1 MNGLNETIKTK
12 KMPENGE
19 TEAVINTEGAVNAEA
34 AATNRMLV
42 RECVKERGRFS
53 RVFETKGGEK
63 AAVIYPKA
71 VHFQENGVWK
81 SIDNTLALSKDQLS
95 YENTQGRMKVR
106 IARNPKFAK
115 ALKGIVSVASA
126 HDQAEV
132 SAVSKLNQT
141 VKMPA
146 SSTESAAFTELA
158 SVEKDGFTVSW
169 GLKQQDIMTAM
180 LSEETECLEDL
191 KTSEFQISPIRMQT
205 AEEKLLKLATL
216 SSAGY
221 FKEILPGIDIRY
233 RLESEVMKEE
243 ILLKNKEAATAE
255 FTFVM
260 KHPSLAIKKLEDGSL
275 VLCKEL
281 EEEQTGKAS
290 DEDIVFYLDQPILFD
305 QNGAVLKADYKIAA
319 GNGMSEITIMMD
331 QAWLMDEERAY
342 PITVDPT
349 VRIEK
354 KQTTIDDA
362 FVRSKDPNSSYGY
375 NFSELE
381 VGRNRPYQVCRTFL
395 KFNTLPKLEKG
406 AVITDARLNL
416 YQYQFSA
423 DDGKGFR
430 VSAHEVTGAWDQRT
444 LTWNNQPSFKTEA
457 LDYLT
462 LENTNKMAVPKTF
475 DVTKLIRGW
484 YNNPSSNH
492 GIALK
497 AVNENVYAT
506 ATLVSS
512 DMPVNKYGLTADCY
526 PIGIVYY
533 RSTKGLE
540 DYYSYHEQELGRTGT
555 GYVNRYNGNLVFIH
569 EDEGTS
575 GILMP
580 VSVSH
585 VYNLSDCDTQSRFGK
600 GFRLSLMQEL
610 KELKESGNSDFPYVL
625 TDADGTNHYFYK
637 DTSDSNKLKDEDGL
651 GLVITQTSSSEYD
664 SYRIMKDK
672 DEVQYVFGQDGYLRQ
687 IKDTYGNAMKCQYG
701 PNSEGNYI
709 QYAED
714 PTGARVVFNYNSD
727 LTKLV
732 SITANKRN
740 TSFAYDAAGHLT
752 SITYPD
758 GKTSR
763 FGYDGDKLIWAE
775 GPDKRRIV
783 YGYRTDCGVERIAKI
798 GEGYTDA
805 AGTFH
810 TGTEIEVTYP
820 ELGTTVYTEP
830 GLDGKLSS
838 TADNQVYT
846 WKFNRFGS
854 SSEISD
860 NAGHVST
867 FSHYDDGARRH
878 KLRQSSLTGKL
889 VTNLL
894 KNTGFDAMG
903 EFEDGWGNESGLSD
917 TSQWGVG
924 RVTDK
929 GYFAD
934 TSIVVLKRVPQSY
947 AAVIQ
952 QVWLAAG
959 TYTLSAYTFV
969 KDVAAV
975 SNNAQAGA
983 GLAVRFADKSMAYG
997 LEFLT
1002 GNADT
1007 DIDGGWKRIS
1017 QTFTVSSAQV
1027 VTIYGGIFN
1036 TTGTAWFDCFQLE
1049 TGDRMSDFNMVNNGR
1064 FARNSTNG
1072 VNDWNHVNLVASDT
1086 TVTDSERG
1094 TCLKITGEPDKEKRV
1109 LQGIYAKGGEGDVF
1123 RFGCFAKADAIPGK
1137 TFRIAA
1143 AVIYADG
1150 THKWENVDFD
1160 PYRSGWQYVSGVVST
1175 DDENSVT
1182 NKQYTAVH
1190 LYIMYDNQLN
1200 PGYFTDVQFMKD
1212 DSWSYTYDSKGN
1224 LNTAKKTRENNAFQH
1239 NSKDQISRMAAMD
1252 GTAYDIYYNEKRM
1265 PLYAKSAEGQRSN
1278 FQYNEKGQP
1287 IAVCIEA
1294 DKHSAS
1300 VTAGRVYYIRQ
1311 QRSGKYLDTKDGDV
1325 TGSNIQQYS
1334 FNGSDDQKWRVENAG
1349 EGYIKLISQTGSQ
1362 WRAVDVFN
1370 TLNEDGTNI
1379 QLYPDLG
1386 HEAQKFKLKL
1396 AAGGGYQLLAKCSKD
1411 TRCIMVSAGSA
1422 PNDVFADKANV
1433 ELGSAASDSEPRSI
1447 WYFEPA
1453 DEGNVSEAPQDGM
1466 LCRIRARH
1474 SGQYVQTTGAE
1485 VGSTFK
1491 QAYSSQKQEEEFL
1504 LTKVQT
1510 ENGTDWYYIRSV
1522 GNPENYVDVCSK
1534 GADGYDCPTLQ
1545 AKSGADSQKFCF
1557 KALRTGYVIENKQGD
1572 QLDVKF
1578 GDYADQA
1585 AVIATGT
1592 PSSVAFSDI
1601 QDNKVFVL
1609 EHVYKRIQTGM
1620 SYTKDCR
1627 NVASVTDARK
1637 KTVSYTYDS
1646 ENRLLTKMTDANN
1659 HSTQYHYE
1667 ASTDRLTGVSAT
1679 ASGQT
1684 RDVSYTYDEGDRIK
1698 SIKHGGT
1705 TYAFDYDGFGNQ
1717 TMVKAGDKTLER
1729 YGYAPNNGPLITVA
1743 YGNGDTQEILYDKE
1757 ERIKSR
1763 RWNGES
1769 TDAVRYEYDDY
1780 GTLEKE
1786 TDLVNGR
1793 IDKDQYDMTG
1803 RLVQSTTL
1811 EKNTGASG
1819 EPTVAN
1825 THTVQ
1830 SLEIGYDSYNRVNR
1844 LVHSLEGS
1852 KTKTGLVYGDAS
1864 KAQRPGL
1871 SYGLTVDGVTRQ
1883 TLEYDALSRRT
1894 KEIVT
1899 LSGGSKRE
1907 NRYIFGT
1914 INHLTDTDSL
1924 LESMSNGTDSWNYT
1938 YDNAGNITAITS
1950 GGKRI
1955 SYQYDKL
1962 NQLIRENNGVLNET
1976 ILYTYDAGGNIT
1988 SRKTYDYTEGTLQ
2001 TIKKNET
2008 FSYRSDG
2015 WKDQLL
2021 SWNGYRYTY
2030 DAGGNPTLLR
2040 GVPLTWGEGR
2050 RLKKVSLSWGTV
2062 DFAYDSD
2069 GKRVRKTS
2077 GNTETKYYYNGST
2090 LSGLVRTTT
2099 GSTGTTK
2106 TTVQFVYDAEGK
2118 PFLLRLNG
2126 KTDYFYLYNGLGD
2139 VVGLIDSSNK
2149 VVVRYQ
2155 YNSWGKVTS
2164 SEDTSGVSLA
2174 TLNPFRYRK
2183 YVYDPET
2190 GLYCLGSRY
2199 YDPEVGRFVNADDP
2213 GTIFAKPQEL
2223 YNKNLYA
2230 YCDNNP
2236 VIREDIQGYFPIPCI
2251 VGAVVGAVVSGF
2263 SYVLSS
2269 GGEIDGVEL
2278 AKSCLVG
2285 AVSGALAPLDPLKGK
2300 VQWVVA
2306 GAALINGINT
2316 AINTEGGFLT
2326 RCVCG
2331 GLEAVGTYVAGATA
2345 NSWTSPENVILAT
2358 KAAQIIGNAA
2368 VGYTL
2373 GQTAELAVVGVSA
2386 AITSKPSAA
2395 KAKTTSVT
2403 KPKIKLNSTPYVK
2416 SITSASGRKKVANKV
2431 KKSSPRNAKFRKICM
2446 A

>member
-1 MNGLNETIKTK
+1 MNGVNETNKSNEMITADKI
-12 KMPENGE
+12 
-19 TEAVINTEGAVNAEA
+19 EAVKQEG
-34 AATNRMLV
+34 RSLV
-42 RECVKERGRFS
+42 CECIKERSRFS
-53 RVFETKGGEK
+53 RVFETKNGEK

-71 VHFQENGVWK
+71 VHFKKDDAWEA
-81 SIDNTLALSKDQLS
+81 IDNTLVLSKDQLA
-95 YENTQGRMKVR
+95 YENAQGRMKVR
-106 IARNPKFAK
+106 IARMPKQTDHKKKMMLFNLEEKQNARSAQQDQTEEK
-115 ALKGIVSVASA
+115 SGII
-126 HDQAEV
+126 
-132 SAVSKLNQT
+132 
-141 VKMPA
+141 
-146 SSTESAAFTELA
+146 ELA
-158 SVEKDGFTVSW
+158 SVEKDGFTISW
-169 GLKQQDIMTAM
+169 GLKTQKEKMQEEKPAM
-180 LSEETECLEDL
+180 LSQMNEPEVAVVPVEFKLNSIHPQTE
-191 KTSEFQISPIRMQT
+191 
-205 AEEKLLKLATL
+205 EEKLLKLSKL

-221 FKEILPGIDIRY
+221 FREILPGMDIRY

-243 ILLKNKEAATAE
+243 IILKKKEAATE
-255 FTFVM
+255 TITFVM
-260 KHPSLAIKKLEDGSL
+260 KHPGLSMHVLADGS
-275 VLCKEL
+275 VAMCKTQREC
-281 EEEQTGKAS
+281 A
-290 DEDIVFYLDQPILFD
+290 EDFPENAENLSENAVFFLDAPILFD
-305 QNGAVLKADYKIAA
+305 KNGEILKAAYQIEKGQGI
-319 GNGMSEITIMMD
+319 SEITIKMD
-331 QAWLMDEERAY
+331 ASWLMDEGRAY
-342 PITVDPT
+342 PVTIDPT

-423 DDGKGFR
+423 DNGQGFR
-430 VSAHEVTGAWDQRT
+430 VSAHEVTGSWDQRT
-444 LTWNNQPSFKTEA
+444 LTWNNQPSFKPEA

-462 LENTNKMAVPKTF
+462 LENTNGMAVPKTF

-569 EDEGTS
+569 EDEGTG

-600 GFRLSLMQEL
+600 EFRLSLMQEL
-610 KELKESGNSDFPYVL
+610 KASGNSDYPYVL
-625 TDADGTNHYFYK
+625 TDTDGTNHYFYK

-651 GLVITQTSSSEYD
+651 GLVITQTSSNEYD

-701 PNSEGNYI
+701 PNSAGNYI

-714 PTGARVVFNYNSD
+714 PTGARIVFNYNSD

-732 SITANKRN
+732 SITANKRS

-752 SITYPD
+752 NITYPD

-775 GPDKRRIV
+775 GADKRRIV

-820 ELGTTVYTEP
+820 ELGTTVFTEP

-838 TADNQVYT
+838 TADNHVYT

-854 SSEISD
+854 PAEISD

-903 EFEDGWGNESGLSD
+903 EFEDGWGNASGLTEASA
-917 TSQWGVG
+917 WGVE

-934 TSIVVLKRVPQSY
+934 TSIRVTKTQKNSF

-952 QVWLAAG
+952 EVWLEAG

-983 GLAVRFADKSMAYG
+983 GLAVRFADQSMAYG

-1002 GNADT
+1002 GNTDT
-1007 DIDGGWKRIS
+1007 DIDGGWKRVS

-1094 TCLKITGEPDKEKRV
+1094 SCLRITGEPDKEKRV

-1123 RFGCFAKADAIPGK
+1123 RFGCFAKAEAIPGK

-1175 DDENSVT
+1175 DDEDSVT

-1190 LYIMYDNQLN
+1190 LYIMYDNQMN

-1252 GTAYDIYYNEKRM
+1252 GTAYDIYYNAQRM
-1265 PLYAKSAEGQRSN
+1265 PLYAKSAEGQRSY
-1278 FQYNEKGQP
+1278 FWYNKKGQP
-1287 IAVCIEA
+1287 TTMSIEA
-1294 DKHSAS
+1294 DKNSAA
-1300 VTAGRVYYIRQ
+1300 VTVGRVYYIRQ
-1311 QRSGKYLDTKDGDV
+1311 QRSGKYIDTQQGD
-1325 TGSNIQQYS
+1325 TTYSNIQQYT
-1334 FNGSDDQKWRVENAG
+1334 FNGSDDQKWKVEDAG
-1349 EGYIKLISQTGSQ
+1349 EGYIKLVSQSGTKSKLL
-1362 WRAVDVFN
+1362 DV
-1370 TLNEDGTNI
+1370 LNGWSADGTNI
-1379 QLYPDLG
+1379 QLYPDHG
-1386 HEAQKFKLKL
+1386 HDAQKFKLK
-1396 AAGGGYQLLAKCSKD
+1396 AVEGGGYQLLAKCSNDEK
-1411 TRCIMVSAGSA
+1411 CVMVSAGSA
-1422 PNDVFADKANV
+1422 PNDVFAIRANI
-1433 ELGSAASDSEPRSI
+1433 ELGTAGSDSEPRSI

-1453 DEGNVSEAPQDGM
+1453 DEGDVSAAPQDGM
-1466 LCRIRARH
+1466 LLRIRARH
-1474 SGQYVQTTGAE
+1474 SGQYVRAANGTMRIGDGLQQT
-1485 VGSTFK
+1485 
-1491 QAYSSQKQEEEFL
+1491 YSSFWPAEEFL
-1504 LTKVQT
+1504 LTKAQS
-1510 ENGTDWYYIRSV
+1510 ENGTDWYYIRTVFRPSL
-1522 GNPENYVDVCSK
+1522 YVDVCSK
-1534 GADGYDCPTLQ
+1534 GADGYDRPTLQ
-1545 AKSGADSQKFCF
+1545 EKSDADSQKFCF
-1557 KALRTGYVIENKQGD
+1557 KKLRTGYVIENKLGYQF
-1572 QLDVKF
+1572 DVKL
-1578 GDYADQA
+1578 GDYANLV

-1609 EHVYKRIQTGM
+1609 ENLEKRIHSYM
-1620 SYTKDCR
+1620 SYTSDFR
-1627 NVASVTDARK
+1627 NVASVTDARQK
-1637 KTVSYTYDS
+1637 RVSYAYDS
-1646 ENRLLTKMTDANN
+1646 DNLLLTKMTDSNN

-1705 TYAFDYDGFGNQ
+1705 TYVFDYDGFGNQ

-1729 YGYAPNNGPLITVA
+1729 YGYAPNNGPLTKIS
-1743 YGNGDTQEILYDKE
+1743 YGNGDVQEILYDKE

-1763 RWNGES
+1763 RWNGQS
-1769 TDAVRYEYDDY
+1769 TDTVRYEYDAY
-1780 GTLEKE
+1780 GSLEKE

-1811 EKNTGASG
+1811 EKNTGTSG
-1819 EPTVAN
+1819 EPIVAN

-1844 LVHSLEGS
+1844 LVQSLETA
-1852 KTKTGLVYGDAS
+1852 KTKMGFVYGDAS

-1871 SYGLTVDGVTRQ
+1871 SYGLTVDGTQRQ
-1883 TLEYDALSRRT
+1883 SLAYDAMARCT
-1894 KEIVT
+1894 KETVT
-1899 LSGGSKRE
+1899 LPGGRKRE
-1907 NRYIFGT
+1907 NCFTYGT
-1914 INHLTDTDSL
+1914 LRHLTDTDSL
-1924 LESMSNGTDSWNYT
+1924 LSAMSNGTESWSYE
-1938 YDNAGNITAITS
+1938 YDNVGNITKITS
-1950 GGKRI
+1950 GTKVI
-1955 SYQYDKL
+1955 TYQYDEL
-1962 NQLIRENNGVLNET
+1962 NQLIRENNGVLGIT
-1976 ILYTYDAGGNIT
+1976 VLYAYVAGGNMT
-1988 SRKTYDYTEGTLQ
+1988 SRKTYAYTEGAVSTVQ
-2001 TIKKNET
+2001 TQDLFT
-2008 FSYRSDG
+2008 YRTDG

-2021 SWNGYRYTY
+2021 SWNGKSYAY
-2030 DAGGNPTLLR
+2030 DAGGNPTVLR
-2040 GVPLTWGEGR
+2040 GMALTWGEGR
-2050 RLKKVSLSWGTV
+2050 RLKRIAATAGEVT
-2062 DFAYDSD
+2062 FAYDSD

-2077 GNTETKYYYNGST
+2077 GGNDTTYYYNGNV
-2090 LSGLVRTTT
+2090 LSGLVKKASKDAGTT
-2099 GSTGTTK
+2099 GTG
-2106 TTVQFVYDAEGK
+2106 TTVQFVYDTQGK
-2118 PFLLRLNG
+2118 PFMLRMNG

-2139 VVGLIDSSNK
+2139 ITGLVDSSNQ

-2164 SEDTSGVSLA
+2164 TQDTSGVSLA
-2174 TLNPFRYRK
+2174 TLNPFCYRK

-2199 YDPEVGRFVNADDP
+2199 YDPEVGRFVNADD
-2213 GTIFAKPQEL
+2213 TDVIFAKPQEL
-2223 YNKNLYA
+2223 YHKNLYV

-2236 VIREDIQGYFPIPCI
+2236 VVRRDLQGYFWETIFDIISVGTDVAEIIIAPTDLLAWGSLGLDLVCTI
-2251 VGAVVGAVVSGF
+2251 VPGATGGGKAVKAIAKASEVGKVSDGAKAVYKAADKANDIRKATGSYEIIFESGKNYVGKGGFGRSIASAVGHATKFIDPVVSIEWRRAANTQQAF
-2263 SYVLSS
+2263 
-2269 GGEIDGVEL
+2269 
-2278 AKSCLVG
+2278 
-2285 AVSGALAPLDPLKGK
+2285 LDEYMRMIKR
-2300 VQWVVA
+2300 
-2306 GAALINGINT
+2306 GIVIRNR
-2316 AINTEGGFLT
+2316 NE
-2326 RCVCG
+2326 
-2331 GLEAVGTYVAGATA
+2331 
-2345 NSWTSPENVILAT
+2345 ILAQSIQ
-2358 KAAQIIGNAA
+2358 KA
-2368 VGYTL
+2368 YTYNLIWSPGKTIYGKMFLSEL
-2373 GQTAELAVVGVSA
+2373 GF
-2386 AITSKPSAA
+2386 
-2395 KAKTTSVT
+2395 
-2403 KPKIKLNSTPYVK
+2403 
-2416 SITSASGRKKVANKV
+2416 KK
-2431 KKSSPRNAKFRKICM
+2431 
-2446 A
+2446 

>member
-126 HDQAEV
+126 HDQAKV
-132 SAVSKLNQT
+132 SDVSKLNQT

-260 KHPSLAIKKLEDGSL
+260 KHPSLAIKKLADGSL

-281 EEEQTGKAS
+281 EEDQTGEAS

-395 KFNTLPKLEKG
+395 KFNTLPPLEKG

-423 DDGKGFR
+423 DNGQGFR
-430 VSAHEVTGAWDQRT
+430 VSAHEVTGSWDQRT
-444 LTWNNQPSFKTEA
+444 LTWNNQPSFKPEA

-462 LENTNKMAVPKTF
+462 LENTNGMAVPKTF

-540 DYYSYHEQELGRTGT
+540 DYYSYHEQELGRTGS

-585 VYNLSDCDTQSRFGK
+585 VYNLSDCGTQSRFGK

-610 KELKESGNSDFPYVL
+610 KESGNADFPYVL

-664 SYRIMKDK
+664 SYSIMKDK
-672 DEVQYVFGQDGYLRQ
+672 DEVQYIFGQDGYLRQ

-701 PNSEGNYI
+701 PNSAGNYI

-727 LTKLV
+727 LTKLIG
-732 SITANKRN
+732 ITANKRS
-740 TSFAYDAAGHLT
+740 TSFAYDAAGHLIK
-752 SITYPD
+752 ITYPD
-758 GKTSR
+758 GKSST
-763 FGYDGDKLIWAE
+763 FGYDGDQLIWAQN
-775 GPDKRRIV
+775 PDKKRIT
-783 YGYRTDCGVERIAKI
+783 YGYRTDCGVQRIAKI
-798 GEGYTDA
+798 GEGYTDT

-810 TGTEIEVTYP
+810 KGTEIEVTYP
-820 ELGTTVYTEP
+820 ELGTTVFTEP
-830 GLDGKLSS
+830 GLDGELSS
-838 TADNQVYT
+838 TADNHVYT

-854 SSEISD
+854 PSEISD

-1094 TCLKITGEPDKEKRV
+1094 SCLKITGEPDKEKRV

-1123 RFGCFAKADAIPGK
+1123 RFGCFAKAEAIPGK

-1757 ERIKSR
+1757 ERIRAR

-1811 EKNTGASG
+1811 EKNTGAAG

-2008 FSYRSDG
+2008 FTYRSDG
-2015 WKDQLL
+2015 WKDQIL

-2069 GKRVRKTS
+2069 GKRVKKTS
-2077 GNTETKYYYNGST
+2077 GNTETKYYYNGSI
-2090 LSGLVRTTT
+2090 LSGLVRTTA

-2118 PFLLRLNG
+2118 PFMLRFNG

>member
-1 MNGLNETIKTK
+1 MNGVNETNKTNK
-12 KMPENGE
+12 SNEMITADKI
-19 TEAVINTEGAVNAEA
+19 EAVKQEG
-34 AATNRMLV
+34 RSLV
-42 RECVKERGRFS
+42 RECIKERSRFS
-53 RVFETKGGEK
+53 RVFETKNGEK

-71 VHFQENGVWK
+71 VHFKKDDAWEA
-81 SIDNTLALSKDQLS
+81 IDNTLVLSKDQLA
-95 YENTQGRMKVR
+95 YENAQGRMKVR
-106 IARNPKFAK
+106 IARMPKQTDHKKKMMLFNLEEKQNARSAQQDQTEEK
-115 ALKGIVSVASA
+115 SGII
-126 HDQAEV
+126 
-132 SAVSKLNQT
+132 
-141 VKMPA
+141 
-146 SSTESAAFTELA
+146 ELA
-158 SVEKDGFTVSW
+158 SVEKDGFTISW
-169 GLKQQDIMTAM
+169 GLKTQKEKMQEEKPAM
-180 LSEETECLEDL
+180 LSQMNEPEVAVVPVEFKLNSIHPQTE
-191 KTSEFQISPIRMQT
+191 
-205 AEEKLLKLATL
+205 EEKLLKLSKM

-221 FKEILPGIDIRY
+221 FREILPGIDIRY

-243 ILLKNKEAATAE
+243 IILKKKEAATE
-255 FTFVM
+255 TITFVM
-260 KHPSLAIKKLEDGSL
+260 KHPGLSMHVLADGS
-275 VLCKEL
+275 VAMCKTQREC
-281 EEEQTGKAS
+281 A
-290 DEDIVFYLDQPILFD
+290 EDFPENAENLSENAVFFLDAPILFD
-305 QNGAVLKADYKIAA
+305 KNGEILKAAYQIEKGQGI
-319 GNGMSEITIMMD
+319 SEITIKMD
-331 QAWLMDEERAY
+331 ASWLMDEGRAY
-342 PITVDPT
+342 PVTVDPT

-395 KFNTLPKLEKG
+395 KFNKLPKLEKG

-423 DDGKGFR
+423 DNGQGFR

-540 DYYSYHEQELGRTGT
+540 DYYSYHEQELGRTGS

-569 EDEGTS
+569 EDEGTG

-610 KELKESGNSDFPYVL
+610 KESGNADFPYVL

-672 DEVQYVFGQDGYLRQ
+672 DEVQYIFGQDGYLRQ

-701 PNSEGNYI
+701 PNSAGNYI

-732 SITANKRN
+732 SITANKKN

-752 SITYPD
+752 NIIYPD

-775 GPDKRRIV
+775 GSDKRRIV

-820 ELGTTVYTEP
+820 ELGTTVFTEP

-838 TADNQVYT
+838 TADNHVYT

-854 SSEISD
+854 PAEISD

-903 EFEDGWGNESGLSD
+903 EFEDGWGNASGLTEASA
-917 TSQWGVG
+917 WGVE

-934 TSIVVLKRVPQSY
+934 TSIRVTKTQKNSF

-952 QVWLAAG
+952 EVWLEAG

-983 GLAVRFADKSMAYG
+983 GLAVRFADQSMAYG

-1002 GNADT
+1002 GNTDT
-1007 DIDGGWKRIS
+1007 DIDGGWKRVS

-1094 TCLKITGEPDKEKRV
+1094 SCLRITGEPDKEKRV

-1123 RFGCFAKADAIPGK
+1123 RFGCFAKAEAIPGK

-1175 DDENSVT
+1175 DDEDSVT

-1190 LYIMYDNQLN
+1190 LYIMYDNQMN

-1224 LNTAKKTRENNAFQH
+1224 LNTAKKARENNAFQH

-1252 GTAYDIYYNEKRM
+1252 GTAYDIYYNAQRM
-1265 PLYAKSAEGQRSN
+1265 PLYAKSAEGQRSY
-1278 FQYNEKGQP
+1278 FWYNKKGQP
-1287 IAVCIEA
+1287 TTMSIEA
-1294 DKHSAS
+1294 DKNSAA
-1300 VTAGRVYYIRQ
+1300 VTVGRVYYIRQ
-1311 QRSGKYLDTKDGDV
+1311 QRSGKYIDTQQGD
-1325 TGSNIQQYS
+1325 TTYSNIQQYT
-1334 FNGSDDQKWRVENAG
+1334 FNGSDDQKWKVEDAG
-1349 EGYIKLISQTGSQ
+1349 EGYIKLVSQSGTKSKLL
-1362 WRAVDVFN
+1362 DV
-1370 TLNEDGTNI
+1370 LNGWSADGTNI
-1379 QLYPDLG
+1379 QLYPDHG
-1386 HEAQKFKLKL
+1386 HDAQKFKLK
-1396 AAGGGYQLLAKCSKD
+1396 AVEGGGYQLLAKCSNDEK
-1411 TRCIMVSAGSA
+1411 CVMVSAGSA
-1422 PNDVFADKANV
+1422 PNDVFAIRANI
-1433 ELGSAASDSEPRSI
+1433 ELGTAGSDSEPRSI

-1453 DEGNVSEAPQDGM
+1453 DEGDVSAAPQDGM
-1466 LCRIRARH
+1466 LLRIRARH
-1474 SGQYVQTTGAE
+1474 SGQYVRAANGTMRIGDGLQQT
-1485 VGSTFK
+1485 
-1491 QAYSSQKQEEEFL
+1491 YSSFWPAEEFL
-1504 LTKVQT
+1504 LTKAQS
-1510 ENGTDWYYIRSV
+1510 ENGTDWYYIRTVFRPSL
-1522 GNPENYVDVCSK
+1522 YVDVCSK
-1534 GADGYDCPTLQ
+1534 GADGYDRPTLQ
-1545 AKSGADSQKFCF
+1545 EKSDADSQKFCF
-1557 KALRTGYVIENKQGD
+1557 KKLRTGYVIENKLGYQF
-1572 QLDVKF
+1572 DVKL
-1578 GDYADQA
+1578 GDYANLV

-1609 EHVYKRIQTGM
+1609 ENLEKRIHSYM
-1620 SYTKDCR
+1620 SYTSDFR
-1627 NVASVTDARK
+1627 NVASVTDARQK
-1637 KTVSYTYDS
+1637 RVSYAYDS
-1646 ENRLLTKMTDANN
+1646 DNLLLTKMTDSNN

-1705 TYAFDYDGFGNQ
+1705 TYVFDYDGFGNQ

-1729 YGYAPNNGPLITVA
+1729 YGYAPNNGPLTKIS
-1743 YGNGDTQEILYDKE
+1743 YGNGDVQEILYDKE

-1763 RWNGES
+1763 RWNGQS
-1769 TDAVRYEYDDY
+1769 TDTVRYEYDAY
-1780 GTLEKE
+1780 GSLEKE

-1811 EKNTGASG
+1811 EKNTGTSG

-1844 LVHSLEGS
+1844 LVQSLETA
-1852 KTKTGLVYGDAS
+1852 KTKMGFVYGDAS

-1871 SYGLTVDGVTRQ
+1871 SYGLTVDGTQRQ
-1883 TLEYDALSRRT
+1883 SLAYDAMARCT
-1894 KEIVT
+1894 KETVT
-1899 LSGGSKRE
+1899 LPGGRKRE
-1907 NRYIFGT
+1907 NCFTYGT
-1914 INHLTDTDSL
+1914 LRHLTDTDSL
-1924 LESMSNGTDSWNYT
+1924 LSAMSNGTESWSYE
-1938 YDNAGNITAITS
+1938 YDNVGNITKITS
-1950 GGKRI
+1950 GTKVI
-1955 SYQYDKL
+1955 TYQYDEL
-1962 NQLIRENNGVLNET
+1962 NQLIRENNGVLGIT
-1976 ILYTYDAGGNIT
+1976 VLYAYDAGGNMT
-1988 SRKTYDYTEGTLQ
+1988 SRKTYAYTEGAVSTVQ
-2001 TIKKNET
+2001 TQDLFT
-2008 FSYRSDG
+2008 YRTDG

-2021 SWNGYRYTY
+2021 SWNGKSYAY
-2030 DAGGNPTLLR
+2030 DAGGNPTVLR
-2040 GVPLTWGEGR
+2040 GMALTWGEGR
-2050 RLKKVSLSWGTV
+2050 RLKRIAATAGEVT
-2062 DFAYDSD
+2062 FAYDSD

-2077 GNTETKYYYNGST
+2077 GGNDTTYYYNGNV
-2090 LSGLVRTTT
+2090 LSGLVKKASKDAGTT
-2099 GSTGTTK
+2099 GTG
-2106 TTVQFVYDAEGK
+2106 TTVQFVYDTQGK
-2118 PFLLRLNG
+2118 PFMLRMNG

-2139 VVGLIDSSNK
+2139 ITGLVDSSNQ

-2164 SEDTSGVSLA
+2164 TQDTSGVSLA
-2174 TLNPFRYRK
+2174 TLNPFCYRK

-2199 YDPEVGRFVNADDP
+2199 YDPEVGRFVNADD
-2213 GTIFAKPQEL
+2213 TDVIFAKPQEL
-2223 YNKNLYA
+2223 YHKNLYV

-2236 VIREDIQGYFPIPCI
+2236 VVRRDLQGYFWETIFDIISVGTDVAEIIIAPTDLLAWGSLGLDLVCTI
-2251 VGAVVGAVVSGF
+2251 VPGATGGGKAVKA
-2263 SYVLSS
+2263 
-2269 GGEIDGVEL
+2269 I
-2278 AKSCLVG
+2278 AKASEV
-2285 AVSGALAPLDPLKGK
+2285 GK
-2300 VQWVVA
+2300 VSD
-2306 GAALINGINT
+2306 GAK
-2316 AINTEGGFLT
+2316 
-2326 RCVCG
+2326 
-2331 GLEAVGTYVAGATA
+2331 AVY
-2345 NSWTSPENVILAT
+2345 
-2358 KAAQIIGNAA
+2358 KAADKANDIRKATGLMKLYLKVERIM
-2368 VGYTL
+2368 L
-2373 GQTAELAVVGVSA
+2373 EKEDLADQ
-2386 AITSKPSAA
+2386 
-2395 KAKTTSVT
+2395 
-2403 KPKIKLNSTPYVK
+2403 LLQQ
-2416 SITSASGRKKVANKV
+2416 
-2431 KKSSPRNAKFRKICM
+2431 
-2446 A
+2446 

>member
-1 MNGLNETIKTK
+1 MNGVNETNKSNEMITADRI
-12 KMPENGE
+12 
-19 TEAVINTEGAVNAEA
+19 EAVKQEG
-34 AATNRMLV
+34 RSLV
-42 RECVKERGRFS
+42 RECIKERSRFS
-53 RVFETKGGEK
+53 RVFETKNGEK

-71 VHFQENGVWK
+71 VHFKKDDAWEA
-81 SIDNTLALSKDQLS
+81 IDNTLVLSKDQLA
-95 YENTQGRMKVR
+95 YENAQGRMKVR
-106 IARNPKFAK
+106 IARMPKQTYHKKKMMLFNLEEKQNARSAQQDQTEEK
-115 ALKGIVSVASA
+115 SGII
-126 HDQAEV
+126 
-132 SAVSKLNQT
+132 
-141 VKMPA
+141 
-146 SSTESAAFTELA
+146 ELA
-158 SVEKDGFTVSW
+158 SVEKDGFTISW
-169 GLKQQDIMTAM
+169 GLKTQKEKMQEEKPAM
-180 LSEETECLEDL
+180 LSQMNEPEVAVVPVEFKLNSIHPQTE
-191 KTSEFQISPIRMQT
+191 
-205 AEEKLLKLATL
+205 EEKLLKLSKL

-221 FKEILPGIDIRY
+221 FREILPGMDIRY

-243 ILLKNKEAATAE
+243 IILKKKEAATE
-255 FTFVM
+255 TITFVM
-260 KHPSLAIKKLEDGSL
+260 KHPGLSMHVLADGS
-275 VLCKEL
+275 VALCKMFAQEAKDTA
-281 EEEQTGKAS
+281 EIS
-290 DEDIVFYLDQPILFD
+290 DENAVFFLDAPILFD
-305 QNGAVLKADYKIAA
+305 KNGEILKAAYQIEKGQGI
-319 GNGMSEITIMMD
+319 SEITIKMD
-331 QAWLMDEERAY
+331 ASWLMDEGRAY
-342 PITVDPT
+342 PVTIDPT

-423 DDGKGFR
+423 DNGQGFR

-444 LTWNNQPSFKTEA
+444 LTWNNQPSFKPEA

-462 LENTNKMAVPKTF
+462 LENTNGMAVPKTF

-540 DYYSYHEQELGRTGT
+540 DYYSYHEQELGRTGS

-585 VYNLSDCDTQSRFGK
+585 VYNLSDCDTKSRFGK

-610 KELKESGNSDFPYVL
+610 KASGNSDYPYVL
-625 TDADGTNHYFYK
+625 TDTDGTNHYFYK

-651 GLVITQTSSSEYD
+651 GLVITQTSSNEYD

-701 PNSEGNYI
+701 PNSAGNYI

-714 PTGARVVFNYNSD
+714 PTGARIVFNYNSD

-732 SITANKRN
+732 SITANKRS

-752 SITYPD
+752 NITYPD

-775 GPDKRRIV
+775 GADKRRIV

-805 AGTFH
+805 AGSFH

-838 TADNQVYT
+838 TADNHVYT

-854 SSEISD
+854 PAEISD

-903 EFEDGWGNESGLSD
+903 EFEDGWGNASGLTEASA
-917 TSQWGVG
+917 WGVE

-934 TSIVVLKRVPQSY
+934 TSIRVTKTQKNSF

-952 QVWLAAG
+952 EVWLEAG

-1094 TCLKITGEPDKEKRV
+1094 SCLKITGEPDKEKRV

-1123 RFGCFAKADAIPGK
+1123 RFGCFAKAEAIPGK

-1175 DDENSVT
+1175 DDEDSVT

-1190 LYIMYDNQLN
+1190 LYIMYDNQMN

-1252 GTAYDIYYNEKRM
+1252 GTAYDIYYNAQRM
-1265 PLYAKSAEGQRSN
+1265 PLYAKSAEGQRSY
-1278 FQYNEKGQP
+1278 FWYNKKGQP
-1287 IAVCIEA
+1287 TTMSIEA
-1294 DKHSAS
+1294 DKNSAA
-1300 VTAGRVYYIRQ
+1300 VTVGRVYYIRQ
-1311 QRSGKYLDTKDGDV
+1311 QRSGKYIDTQQGD
-1325 TGSNIQQYS
+1325 TTYSNIQQYT
-1334 FNGSDDQKWRVENAG
+1334 FNGSDDQKWKVEDAG
-1349 EGYIKLISQTGSQ
+1349 EGYIKLVSQSGTKSKLL
-1362 WRAVDVFN
+1362 DV
-1370 TLNEDGTNI
+1370 LNGWSADGTNI
-1379 QLYPDLG
+1379 QLYPDHG
-1386 HEAQKFKLKL
+1386 HDAQKFKLK
-1396 AAGGGYQLLAKCSKD
+1396 AVEGGGYQLLAKCSNDEK
-1411 TRCIMVSAGSA
+1411 CVMVSAGSA
-1422 PNDVFADKANV
+1422 PNDVFAIRANI
-1433 ELGSAASDSEPRSI
+1433 ELGTAGSDSEPRSI

-1453 DEGNVSEAPQDGM
+1453 DEGDVSAAPQDGM
-1466 LCRIRARH
+1466 LLRIRARH
-1474 SGQYVQTTGAE
+1474 SGQYVRAANGTMRIGDGLQQT
-1485 VGSTFK
+1485 
-1491 QAYSSQKQEEEFL
+1491 YSSFWPAEEFL
-1504 LTKVQT
+1504 LTKAQS
-1510 ENGTDWYYIRSV
+1510 ENGTDWYYIRTVFRPSL
-1522 GNPENYVDVCSK
+1522 YVDVCSK
-1534 GADGYDCPTLQ
+1534 GADGYDRPTLQ
-1545 AKSGADSQKFCF
+1545 EKSDADSQKFCF
-1557 KALRTGYVIENKQGD
+1557 KKLRTGYVIENKLGYQF
-1572 QLDVKF
+1572 DVKL
-1578 GDYADQA
+1578 GDYANLA

-1609 EHVYKRIQTGM
+1609 EKVEKRIY
-1620 SYTKDCR
+1620 SYMGYTSDFR
-1627 NVASVTDARK
+1627 NVASVMDARQK
-1637 KTVSYTYDS
+1637 RVSYAYDS
-1646 ENRLLTKMTDANN
+1646 DNRLLTKMTDANN

-1705 TYAFDYDGFGNQ
+1705 TYVFDYDGFGNQ
-1717 TMVKAGDKTLER
+1717 TMVKAGDKTLES

-1757 ERIKSR
+1757 ERIRAR

-1811 EKNTGASG
+1811 EKNTGAAG

-1844 LVHSLEGS
+1844 LVQSLEGS

-1871 SYGLTVDGVTRQ
+1871 SYGLTVDGKQRQ
-1883 TLEYDALSRRT
+1883 SLAYDAMARCT
-1894 KEIVT
+1894 KETVT
-1899 LSGGSKRE
+1899 LPGGQKRE
-1907 NRYIFGT
+1907 NCFTYGT
-1914 INHLTDTDSL
+1914 LRHLTDTDSL
-1924 LESMSNGTDSWNYT
+1924 LSAMSNGTESWSYE
-1938 YDNAGNITAITS
+1938 YDNVGNITKITS
-1950 GGKRI
+1950 GTKVI
-1955 SYQYDKL
+1955 TYQYDEL
-1962 NQLIRENNGVLNET
+1962 NQLIRENNGVLGIT
-1976 ILYTYDAGGNIT
+1976 VLYAYDAGGNMT
-1988 SRKTYDYTEGTLQ
+1988 SRKTYAYTEGAVSTVQ
-2001 TIKKNET
+2001 TQDLFT
-2008 FSYRSDG
+2008 YRTDG
-2015 WKDQLL
+2015 WKDRLL
-2021 SWNGYRYTY
+2021 SWNGKSYAY
-2030 DAGGNPTLLR
+2030 DAGGNPTVLR
-2040 GVPLTWGEGR
+2040 GMALTWGEGR
-2050 RLKKVSLSWGTV
+2050 RLKRIAATAGEVT
-2062 DFAYDSD
+2062 FAYDSD

-2077 GNTETKYYYNGST
+2077 GGNDTTYYYNGNV
-2090 LSGLVRTTT
+2090 LSGLVKKASKDAGTT
-2099 GSTGTTK
+2099 GTG
-2106 TTVQFVYDAEGK
+2106 TTVQFVYDTQGK
-2118 PFLLRLNG
+2118 PFMLRMNG

-2139 VVGLIDSSNK
+2139 VTGLVDSSNQ

-2164 SEDTSGVSLA
+2164 TQDTSGVSLA

-2199 YDPEVGRFVNADDP
+2199 YDPEVGRFVNADD
-2213 GTIFAKPQEL
+2213 TDVIFAKPQEL
-2223 YNKNLYA
+2223 YHKNLYV

-2236 VIREDIQGYFPIPCI
+2236 VVRRDLQGYFWETIFDIISVGTDVAEIIIAPTDLLAWGSLGLDLVCTI
-2251 VGAVVGAVVSGF
+2251 VPGATGGGKAVKAIAKASEVGKVSDGAKAVYKAADKANDIRKATGSYEIIFESGKNYVGKGGFGRSIASAVGHATKFIDPVVSIEWRRAANTQQAFLDEYMRMIKRGIVIRNRNETLAQSIQKAYTYNLIWSPGKTIYGKMFLSELGF
-2263 SYVLSS
+2263 
-2269 GGEIDGVEL
+2269 
-2278 AKSCLVG
+2278 
-2285 AVSGALAPLDPLKGK
+2285 
-2300 VQWVVA
+2300 
-2306 GAALINGINT
+2306 
-2316 AINTEGGFLT
+2316 
-2326 RCVCG
+2326 
-2331 GLEAVGTYVAGATA
+2331 
-2345 NSWTSPENVILAT
+2345 
-2358 KAAQIIGNAA
+2358 
-2368 VGYTL
+2368 
-2373 GQTAELAVVGVSA
+2373 
-2386 AITSKPSAA
+2386 
-2395 KAKTTSVT
+2395 
-2403 KPKIKLNSTPYVK
+2403 
-2416 SITSASGRKKVANKV
+2416 KK
-2431 KKSSPRNAKFRKICM
+2431 
-2446 A
+2446 

>member
-1 MNGLNETIKTK
+1 MNGVNETNKTNTSNELFTADK
-12 KMPENGE
+12 I
-19 TEAVINTEGAVNAEA
+19 EAVKQEG
-34 AATNRMLV
+34 RSLV
-42 RECVKERGRFS
+42 RECIKERSRFS
-53 RVFETKGGEK
+53 RVFETKNGEK

-71 VHFQENGVWK
+71 VHFKKDDAWEA
-81 SIDNTLALSKDQLS
+81 IDNTLVLSKDQLA
-95 YENTQGRMKVR
+95 YENAQGRMKVR
-106 IARNPKFAK
+106 IARMPKQTDHKKNVVLFNLGENQNVRI
-115 ALKGIVSVASA
+115 ALQDQTEEKSVII
-126 HDQAEV
+126 
-132 SAVSKLNQT
+132 
-141 VKMPA
+141 
-146 SSTESAAFTELA
+146 ELA
-158 SVEKDGFTVSW
+158 SVEKDGFMISW
-169 GLKQQDIMTAM
+169 GLKTQGEKPVMFSQVNESEVTAVPV
-180 LSEETECLEDL
+180 
-191 KTSEFQISPIRMQT
+191 EFKPNLVRPQT
-205 AEEKLLKLATL
+205 VEEKLLKLSKL

-221 FKEILPGIDIRY
+221 FREILPGMDIRY
-233 RLESEVMKEE
+233 RLESEVVKEE
-243 ILLKNKEAATAE
+243 IILKKKEAATE
-255 FTFVM
+255 TITFVM
-260 KHPSLAIKKLEDGSL
+260 KHPGLSMHVLADGS
-275 VLCKEL
+275 VALCRMFAQEAKDTAEI
-281 EEEQTGKAS
+281 S
-290 DEDIVFYLDQPILFD
+290 DENAVFFLDAPILFD
-305 QNGAVLKADYKIAA
+305 KNGEILKAAYQIEKGQGI
-319 GNGMSEITIMMD
+319 SEITIRMD
-331 QAWLMDEERAY
+331 LSWLLDENRAY

-381 VGRNRPYQVCRTFL
+381 VGKNRPYEICRTFL
-395 KFNTLPKLEKG
+395 KFNTLPPLEKG

-416 YQYQFSA
+416 YQYRFSA
-423 DDGKGFR
+423 DNGQGFR
-430 VSAHEVTGAWDQRT
+430 VSAHEVTGSWEQRT
-444 LTWNNQPSFKTEA
+444 LTWNNQPKFKPEA

-462 LENTNKMAVPKTF
+462 LENTNGMAVPKTF

-540 DYYSYHEQELGRTGT
+540 DYYSYHEQELGRTGS

-569 EDEGTS
+569 EDEGIS

-585 VYNLSDCDTQSRFGK
+585 VYNLSDCDTKSRFGK

-610 KELKESGNSDFPYVL
+610 KASGNSDYPYVL
-625 TDADGTNHYFYK
+625 TDTDGTNHYFYK

-701 PNSEGNYI
+701 PNSAGNYI

-752 SITYPD
+752 NITYPD

-775 GPDKRRIV
+775 GSDKRRIV

-805 AGTFH
+805 AGSFH

-820 ELGTTVYTEP
+820 ELGTTVFTEP

-838 TADNQVYT
+838 TADNHVYT

-854 SSEISD
+854 PAEISD

-903 EFEDGWGNESGLSD
+903 EFEDGWGNASGLTEASA
-917 TSQWGVG
+917 WGVE

-934 TSIVVLKRVPQSY
+934 TSIRVTKTQKNSF

-952 QVWLAAG
+952 EVWLEAG
-959 TYTLSAYTFV
+959 TYTLSAYAFV

-1007 DIDGGWKRIS
+1007 DIDSGWKRIS

-1049 TGDRMSDFNMVNNGR
+1049 TGDRKSDFNMVNNGR

-1094 TCLKITGEPDKEKRV
+1094 SCLKITGEPDKEKRV

-1123 RFGCFAKADAIPGK
+1123 RFGCFAKAEAIPGK

-1160 PYRSGWQYVSGVVST
+1160 PYRSGWQYVCGVVST
-1175 DDENSVT
+1175 DDEDSVT

-1190 LYIMYDNQLN
+1190 LYIMYDNQMN
-1200 PGYFTDVQFMKD
+1200 PGYFTDVQFIKD

-1239 NSKDQISRMAAMD
+1239 NSKDQISRMSAMD
-1252 GTAYDIYYNEKRM
+1252 GTAYDIYYNAQRM
-1265 PLYAKSAEGQRSN
+1265 PLYAKSAEGQRSY
-1278 FQYNEKGQP
+1278 FWYNKKGQP
-1287 IAVCIEA
+1287 TSMSIEA
-1294 DKHSAS
+1294 DKNSAA
-1300 VTAGRVYYIRQ
+1300 VTVGRVYYIRQ

-1325 TGSNIQQYS
+1325 TGSNVQQYQ
-1334 FNGSDDQKWRVENAG
+1334 FNGSDDQKWKVENAG
-1349 EGYIKLISQTGSQ
+1349 DGYIKLISQSGGKSK
-1362 WRAVDVFN
+1362 AVDVFN
-1370 TLNEDGTNI
+1370 TLDADKTNI

-1386 HEAQKFKLKL
+1386 HEAQKFQLK
-1396 AAGGGYQLLAKCSKD
+1396 AVAGGGYQLLAKCSNNK
-1411 TRCIMVSAGSA
+1411 RCIMVSAGTSA
-1422 PNDVFADKANV
+1422 NDVFADKANV
-1433 ELGSAASDSEPRSI
+1433 ELGTAAVDEEPRSI

-1453 DEGNVSEAPQDGM
+1453 DEGAVSAKPTNGM

-1474 SGQYVQTTGAE
+1474 SGQYVRAVNDTMRVGDGLQQT
-1485 VGSTFK
+1485 
-1491 QAYSSQKQEEEFL
+1491 YSSFSQAEEFL
-1504 LTKVQT
+1504 LTKAENT
-1510 ENGTDWYYIRSV
+1510 NGTDWYFIRSV
-1522 GNPENYVDVCSK
+1522 SDPEKYLDVCSK
-1534 GADGYDCPTLQ
+1534 GTDGYDRPTLQ

-1557 KALRTGYVIENKQGD
+1557 KELRTGYVIENKQGY
-1572 QLDVKF
+1572 QFDVKL
-1578 GDYADQA
+1578 GDYANLA
-1585 AVIATGT
+1585 TVIATGT

-1609 EHVYKRIQTGM
+1609 ETVAKRIRTGM
-1620 SYTKDCR
+1620 SYTADGR

-1637 KTVSYTYDS
+1637 KTVSYSYDS
-1646 ENRLLTKMTDANN
+1646 DNRLLTKMTDSNN

-1705 TYAFDYDGFGNQ
+1705 TYAFEYDGFGNQ
-1717 TMVKAGDKTLER
+1717 TMVKAGDKTLES
-1729 YGYAPNNGPLITVA
+1729 YGYAPNNGPLTTVA

-1757 ERIKSR
+1757 ERIRAR
-1763 RWNGES
+1763 RWKGES

-1811 EKNTGASG
+1811 EKNTGAAG

-1830 SLEIGYDSYNRVNR
+1830 SLEIGYDDYNRVNR
-1844 LVHSLEGS
+1844 LVQSLEGS

-1871 SYGLTVDGVTRQ
+1871 SYGLTVDGKQRQ
-1883 TLEYDALSRRT
+1883 SLAYDAMARCT
-1894 KEIVT
+1894 KETVT
-1899 LSGGSKRE
+1899 LPGGQTRE
-1907 NRYIFGT
+1907 NRFTYGT
-1914 INHLTDTDSL
+1914 LRHLTDTDSL
-1924 LESMSNGTDSWNYT
+1924 LSAMSNGTDSWSYE
-1938 YDNAGNITAITS
+1938 YDNVGNITKLTSCTKVIT
-1950 GGKRI
+1950 
-1955 SYQYDKL
+1955 YQYDEL
-1962 NQLIRENNGVLNET
+1962 NQLIRENNGVLGT
-1976 ILYTYDAGGNIT
+1976 TVLYTYDAGGNMT
-1988 SRKTYDYTEGTLQ
+1988 SRKTYAYTEGTPQTLQ
-2001 TIKKNET
+2001 KNENL
-2008 FSYRSDG
+2008 SYRTDG
-2015 WKDQLL
+2015 WKDQLV
-2021 SWNGYRYTY
+2021 SWNGYRYVY

-2050 RLKKVSLSWGTV
+2050 RLKRVSLSWGTV

-2077 GNTETKYYYNGST
+2077 GGNITTYYYNGNV
-2090 LSGLVRTTT
+2090 LSGLVRKASKDAGTT
-2099 GSTGTTK
+2099 GTG
-2106 TTVQFVYDAEGK
+2106 TTVQFVYDTQGK
-2118 PFLLRLNG
+2118 PFMLRMNG

-2139 VVGLIDSSNK
+2139 VTGLVDSSNQ

-2164 SEDTSGVSLA
+2164 TQDTSGVSLA

-2199 YDPEVGRFVNADDP
+2199 YDPEVGRFVNADD
-2213 GTIFAKPQEL
+2213 TDVIFAKPQEL
-2223 YNKNLYA
+2223 YHKNLYV

-2236 VIREDIQGYFPIPCI
+2236 VVREDQGGNLWGLLATMA
-2251 VGAVVGAVVSGF
+2251 VGAVIGMAIQYANDVVTNIAEGKTGADVFAFRSARVDYVV
-2263 SYVLSS
+2263 
-2269 GGEIDGVEL
+2269 
-2278 AKSCLVG
+2278 A
-2285 AVSGALAPLDPLKGK
+2285 AVSGALAATAVGK
-2300 VQWVVA
+2300 VGQA
-2306 GAALINGINT
+2306 
-2316 AINTEGGFLT
+2316 
-2326 RCVCG
+2326 
-2331 GLEAVGTYVAGATA
+2331 
-2345 NSWTSPENVILAT
+2345 
-2358 KAAQIIGNAA
+2358 IGNAA
-2368 VGYTL
+2368 ISGISYALNQENSGKRINPVDTVVNVGI
-2373 GQTAELAVVGVSA
+2373 GAVCGLVGGDGANGTRLYGVNKRATQVMATTHSA
-2386 AITSKPSAA
+2386 KKMAQYAA
-2395 KAKTTSVT
+2395 KKAAVRRAFYISVART
-2403 KPKIKLNSTPYVK
+2403 A
-2416 SITSASGRKKVANKV
+2416 ASSGTGSLGRWGYQ
-2431 KKSSPRNAKFRKICM
+2431 KFKR
-2446 A
+2446 ALVE

>member
-1 MNGLNETIKTK
+1 MNGVNETNKTNTSNELFTADK
-12 KMPENGE
+12 I
-19 TEAVINTEGAVNAEA
+19 EAVKQEG
-34 AATNRMLV
+34 RSLV
-42 RECVKERGRFS
+42 RECIKERSRFS
-53 RVFETKGGEK
+53 RVFETKNGEK

-71 VHFQENGVWK
+71 VHFKKDDAWEV
-81 SIDNTLALSKDQLS
+81 IDNTLVLSKDQLA
-95 YENTQGRMKVR
+95 YENAQGRMKVR
-106 IARNPKFAK
+106 IARMPKQTDHKKKMMLFNLEEKQNARSAQQDQTEEK
-115 ALKGIVSVASA
+115 SGII
-126 HDQAEV
+126 
-132 SAVSKLNQT
+132 
-141 VKMPA
+141 
-146 SSTESAAFTELA
+146 ELA
-158 SVEKDGFTVSW
+158 SVEKDGFTISW
-169 GLKQQDIMTAM
+169 GLKTQKEKMQEEKPAM
-180 LSEETECLEDL
+180 LSQMNEPEVAAVPVEFKLNPIHPQTE
-191 KTSEFQISPIRMQT
+191 
-205 AEEKLLKLATL
+205 EEKLLKLSKM

-221 FKEILPGIDIRY
+221 FREILPGMDIRY

-243 ILLKNKEAATAE
+243 IILKKKEAAAE
-255 FTFVM
+255 TITFVM
-260 KHPSLAIKKLEDGSL
+260 KHPGLSMHVLADGS
-275 VLCKEL
+275 VAMCKTQREC
-281 EEEQTGKAS
+281 A
-290 DEDIVFYLDQPILFD
+290 EDFPENAENLSENAVFFLDAPILFD
-305 QNGAVLKADYKIAA
+305 KNGEILKAAYQIEKGQGI
-319 GNGMSEITIMMD
+319 SEITIKMD
-331 QAWLMDEERAY
+331 ASWLMDEGRAY
-342 PITVDPT
+342 PVTIDPT

-444 LTWNNQPSFKTEA
+444 LTWNNQPSFKPEA

-462 LENTNKMAVPKTF
+462 LENTNGMAVPKTF

-484 YNNPSSNH
+484 YNNQSSNH

-540 DYYSYHEQELGRTGT
+540 DYYSYHEQELGRTGS

-585 VYNLSDCDTQSRFGK
+585 VYNLSDCDTKSRFGK
-600 GFRLSLMQEL
+600 GFRLSLMQ
-610 KELKESGNSDFPYVL
+610 ELKESGNSDFPYVL

-651 GLVITQTSSSEYD
+651 GLVITQTSSNEYD

-672 DEVQYVFGQDGYLRQ
+672 DEVQYIFGQDGYLRQ

-701 PNSEGNYI
+701 PNSAGNYI

-732 SITANKRN
+732 SITANKRS

-752 SITYPD
+752 NITYPD

-763 FGYDGDKLIWAE
+763 FGYDGDQLIWAQN
-775 GPDKRRIV
+775 PDKKRIT
-783 YGYRTDCGVERIAKI
+783 YGYRTDCGVQRIAKI

-805 AGTFH
+805 AGSFH

-838 TADNQVYT
+838 SADNHVYT

-854 SSEISD
+854 PSEISD

-903 EFEDGWGNESGLSD
+903 EFEDGWGNASGLTEASA
-917 TSQWGVG
+917 WGVE

-934 TSIVVLKRVPQSY
+934 TSIRVTKTQKNSF

-952 QVWLAAG
+952 EVWLEAG

-1002 GNADT
+1002 GNVDT
-1007 DIDGGWKRIS
+1007 DIDRGWKRIS

-1094 TCLKITGEPDKEKRV
+1094 SCLRITGEPDKEKRV

-1123 RFGCFAKADAIPGK
+1123 RFGCFAKAEAIPGK

-1160 PYRSGWQYVSGVVST
+1160 PYRSGWQYVSGVIST
-1175 DDENSVT
+1175 DDEDSVT
-1182 NKQYTAVH
+1182 HKQYTAVH
-1190 LYIMYDNQLN
+1190 LYIMYDNQMN
-1200 PGYFTDVQFMKD
+1200 PGYFTDVQFIKD

-1252 GTAYDIYYNEKRM
+1252 GTAYDIYYNAQRM
-1265 PLYAKSAEGQRSN
+1265 PLYAKSAEGQRSY
-1278 FQYNEKGQP
+1278 FWYNKKGQP
-1287 IAVCIEA
+1287 TTMSIEA
-1294 DKHSAS
+1294 DKNSAA
-1300 VTAGRVYYIRQ
+1300 VTVGRVYYIRQ
-1311 QRSGKYLDTKDGDV
+1311 QRSGKYIDTQQGD
-1325 TGSNIQQYS
+1325 TTYSNIQQYT
-1334 FNGSDDQKWRVENAG
+1334 FNGSDDQKWKVEDAG
-1349 EGYIKLISQTGSQ
+1349 EGYIKLVSQSGTKSKLL
-1362 WRAVDVFN
+1362 DV
-1370 TLNEDGTNI
+1370 LNGWSADGTNI
-1379 QLYPDLG
+1379 QLYPDHG
-1386 HEAQKFKLKL
+1386 HDAQKFKLK
-1396 AAGGGYQLLAKCSKD
+1396 AVEGGGYQLLAKCSNDEK
-1411 TRCIMVSAGSA
+1411 CVMVSAGSA
-1422 PNDVFADKANV
+1422 PNDVFAIRANI
-1433 ELGSAASDSEPRSI
+1433 ELGTAGSDSEPRSI

-1453 DEGNVSEAPQDGM
+1453 DEGDVSAAPQDGM
-1466 LCRIRARH
+1466 LLRIRARH
-1474 SGQYVQTTGAE
+1474 SGQYVRAANGTMRIGDGLQQT
-1485 VGSTFK
+1485 
-1491 QAYSSQKQEEEFL
+1491 YSSFWPAEEFL
-1504 LTKVQT
+1504 LTKAQS
-1510 ENGTDWYYIRSV
+1510 ENGTDWYYIRTVFRPSL
-1522 GNPENYVDVCSK
+1522 YVDICSK
-1534 GADGYDCPTLQ
+1534 GTDGYDRPTLQ
-1545 AKSGADSQKFCF
+1545 EKSDADSQKFCF
-1557 KALRTGYVIENKQGD
+1557 KKLRTGYVIENKLGYQF
-1572 QLDVKF
+1572 DVKL
-1578 GDYADQA
+1578 GDYANLA

-1609 EHVYKRIQTGM
+1609 EKVEKRIY
-1620 SYTKDCR
+1620 SYMGYTSDFR
-1627 NVASVTDARK
+1627 NVASVMDARQK
-1637 KTVSYTYDS
+1637 RVSYAYDS
-1646 ENRLLTKMTDANN
+1646 DNRLLTKMTDSNN

-1705 TYAFDYDGFGNQ
+1705 TYAFEYDGFGNQ
-1717 TMVKAGDKTLER
+1717 TMVKAGDKTLESYR
-1729 YGYAPNNGPLITVA
+1729 YAPNNGPLTTVT

-1757 ERIKSR
+1757 ERIRAR

-1786 TDLVNGR
+1786 TDLINGR

-1844 LVHSLEGS
+1844 LVQSLEGS

-1864 KAQRPGL
+1864 KTQRPGL
-1871 SYGLTVDGVTRQ
+1871 SYGLTVDGKQRQ
-1883 TLEYDALSRRT
+1883 SLTYDAMGRCT
-1894 KEIVT
+1894 KEEVT
-1899 LSGGSKRE
+1899 LPGGQKRE
-1907 NRYIFGT
+1907 NRFVYGT
-1914 INHLTDTDSL
+1914 IDHLTDMDSL
-1924 LESMSNGTDSWNYT
+1924 LSAMSNGTESWSYE
-1938 YDNAGNITAITS
+1938 YDNVGSITKITS
-1950 GGKRI
+1950 GTKVI
-1955 SYQYDKL
+1955 TYQYDEL
-1962 NQLIRENNGVLNET
+1962 NQLIRENNGVLGT
-1976 ILYTYDAGGNIT
+1976 TVLYTYDAGGNLT
-1988 SRKTYDYTEGTLQ
+1988 ARKTYAYTEGTPQTLQ
-2001 TIKKNET
+2001 KNET
-2008 FSYRSDG
+2008 LSYRTDG
-2015 WKDQLL
+2015 WKDQLV
-2021 SWNGYRYTY
+2021 SWNGYRYVY

-2050 RLKKVSLSWGTV
+2050 RLKRVSLSWGTV

-2077 GNTETKYYYNGST
+2077 GGNTTTYYYNGNV
-2090 LSGLVRTTT
+2090 LSGLVRRAV
-2099 GSTGTTK
+2099 GSTGAG
-2106 TTVQFVYDAEGK
+2106 TTVQFVYDTQGK
-2118 PFLLRLNG
+2118 PFMLRLNG

-2139 VVGLIDSSNK
+2139 VVGLVDSSNQ

-2164 SEDTSGVSLA
+2164 TQDTSGVSLA

-2199 YDPEVGRFVNADDP
+2199 YDPEVGRFVNADD
-2213 GTIFAKPQEL
+2213 TDVIFVKPQEL
-2223 YNKNLYA
+2223 YHKNLYV

-2236 VIREDIQGYFPIPCI
+2236 VVRRDLQGYFWETLFDI
-2251 VGAVVGAVVSGF
+2251 VS
-2263 SYVLSS
+2263 
-2269 GGEIDGVEL
+2269 
-2278 AKSCLVG
+2278 
-2285 AVSGALAPLDPLKGK
+2285 
-2300 VQWVVA
+2300 
-2306 GAALINGINT
+2306 
-2316 AINTEGGFLT
+2316 
-2326 RCVCG
+2326 
-2331 GLEAVGTYVAGATA
+2331 
-2345 NSWTSPENVILAT
+2345 
-2358 KAAQIIGNAA
+2358 
-2368 VGYTL
+2368 L
-2373 GQTAELAVVGVSA
+2373 G
-2386 AITSKPSAA
+2386 
-2395 KAKTTSVT
+2395 TSVVEVCVNPGDPWNWAGLIGDAIDLIPFVT
-2403 KPKIKLNSTPYVK
+2403 GAGEATRAVK
-2416 SITSASGRKKVANKV
+2416 TANKV
-2431 KKSSPRNAKFRKICM
+2431 ADKTTAVIKIQKAVDFTPESAKIVKSLDRSKGYTRSSLRAGTYIHNGYKATTAFIEEEKEVRLLSKLRPDYVDKTRKIIYELKPM
-2446 A
+2446 NKRNVKKGIKQLMRYWEELGDEFEMILELY

>member
-1 MNGLNETIKTK
+1 MNGVNETNKSNEMITADKI
-12 KMPENGE
+12 
-19 TEAVINTEGAVNAEA
+19 EAVKQEG
-34 AATNRMLV
+34 RSLV
-42 RECVKERGRFS
+42 CECIKERSRFS
-53 RVFETKGGEK
+53 RVFETKNGEK

-71 VHFQENGVWK
+71 VHFKKDDAWEA
-81 SIDNTLALSKDQLS
+81 IDNTLVLSKDQLA
-95 YENTQGRMKVR
+95 YENAQGRMKVR
-106 IARNPKFAK
+106 IARMPKQTDHKKKMMLFNLEEKQNARSAQQDQTEEK
-115 ALKGIVSVASA
+115 SGII
-126 HDQAEV
+126 
-132 SAVSKLNQT
+132 
-141 VKMPA
+141 
-146 SSTESAAFTELA
+146 ELA
-158 SVEKDGFTVSW
+158 SVEKDGFTISW
-169 GLKQQDIMTAM
+169 GLKTQKEKMQEEKPAM
-180 LSEETECLEDL
+180 LSQMNEPEVAVVPVEFKLNSIHPQTE
-191 KTSEFQISPIRMQT
+191 
-205 AEEKLLKLATL
+205 EEKLLKLSKL

-221 FKEILPGIDIRY
+221 FREILPGMDIRY

-243 ILLKNKEAATAE
+243 IILKKKEAATE
-255 FTFVM
+255 TITFVM
-260 KHPSLAIKKLEDGSL
+260 KHPGLSMHVLADGS
-275 VLCKEL
+275 VAMCKTQREC
-281 EEEQTGKAS
+281 A
-290 DEDIVFYLDQPILFD
+290 EDFPENAENLSENAVFFLDAPILFD
-305 QNGAVLKADYKIAA
+305 KNGEILKAAYQIEKGQGI
-319 GNGMSEITIMMD
+319 SEITIKMD
-331 QAWLMDEERAY
+331 ASWLMDEGRAY
-342 PITVDPT
+342 PVTIDPT

-423 DDGKGFR
+423 DNGQGFR

-444 LTWNNQPSFKTEA
+444 LTWNNQPSFKPEA

-462 LENTNKMAVPKTF
+462 LENTNGMAVPKTF

-569 EDEGTS
+569 EDEGTG

-600 GFRLSLMQEL
+600 EFRLSLMQEL
-610 KELKESGNSDFPYVL
+610 KASGNSDYPYVL
-625 TDADGTNHYFYK
+625 TDTDGTNHYFYK

-651 GLVITQTSSSEYD
+651 GLVITQTSSNEYD

-701 PNSEGNYI
+701 PNSAGNYI

-714 PTGARVVFNYNSD
+714 PTGARIVFNYNSD

-752 SITYPD
+752 NITYPD

-775 GPDKRRIV
+775 GADKRRIV

-820 ELGTTVYTEP
+820 ELGTTVFTEP

-838 TADNQVYT
+838 TADNHVYT

-854 SSEISD
+854 PAEISD

-903 EFEDGWGNESGLSD
+903 EFEDGWGNASGLTEASA
-917 TSQWGVG
+917 WGVE

-934 TSIVVLKRVPQSY
+934 TSIRVTKTQKNSF

-952 QVWLAAG
+952 EVWLEAG

-983 GLAVRFADKSMAYG
+983 GLAVRFADQSMAYG

-1002 GNADT
+1002 GNTDT
-1007 DIDGGWKRIS
+1007 DIDGGWKRVS

-1094 TCLKITGEPDKEKRV
+1094 SCLRITGEPDKEKRV

-1123 RFGCFAKADAIPGK
+1123 RFGCFAKAEAIPGK

-1175 DDENSVT
+1175 DDEDSVT

-1190 LYIMYDNQLN
+1190 LYIMYDNQMN

-1252 GTAYDIYYNEKRM
+1252 GTAYDIYYNAQRM
-1265 PLYAKSAEGQRSN
+1265 PLYAKSAEGQRSY
-1278 FQYNEKGQP
+1278 FWYNKKGQP
-1287 IAVCIEA
+1287 TTMSIEA
-1294 DKHSAS
+1294 DKNSAA
-1300 VTAGRVYYIRQ
+1300 VTVGRVYYIRQ
-1311 QRSGKYLDTKDGDV
+1311 QRSGKYIDTQQGD
-1325 TGSNIQQYS
+1325 TTYSNIQQYT
-1334 FNGSDDQKWRVENAG
+1334 FNGSDDQKWKVEDAG
-1349 EGYIKLISQTGSQ
+1349 EGYIKLVSQSGTKSKLL
-1362 WRAVDVFN
+1362 DV
-1370 TLNEDGTNI
+1370 LNGWSADGTNI
-1379 QLYPDLG
+1379 QLYPDHG
-1386 HEAQKFKLKL
+1386 HDAQKFKLK
-1396 AAGGGYQLLAKCSKD
+1396 AVEGGGYQLLAKCSNDEK
-1411 TRCIMVSAGSA
+1411 CVMVSAGSA
-1422 PNDVFADKANV
+1422 PNDVFAIRANI
-1433 ELGSAASDSEPRSI
+1433 ELGTAGSDSEPRSI

-1453 DEGNVSEAPQDGM
+1453 DEGDVSAAPQDGM
-1466 LCRIRARH
+1466 LLRIRARH
-1474 SGQYVQTTGAE
+1474 SGQYVRAANGTMRIGDGLQQT
-1485 VGSTFK
+1485 
-1491 QAYSSQKQEEEFL
+1491 YSSFWPAEEFL
-1504 LTKVQT
+1504 LTKAQS
-1510 ENGTDWYYIRSV
+1510 ENGTDWYYIRTVFRPSL
-1522 GNPENYVDVCSK
+1522 YVDVCSK
-1534 GADGYDCPTLQ
+1534 GADGYDRPTLQ
-1545 AKSGADSQKFCF
+1545 EKSDADSQKFCF
-1557 KALRTGYVIENKQGD
+1557 KKLRTGYVIENKLGYQF
-1572 QLDVKF
+1572 DVKL
-1578 GDYADQA
+1578 GDYANLV

-1609 EHVYKRIQTGM
+1609 ENLEKRIHSYM
-1620 SYTKDCR
+1620 SYTSDFR
-1627 NVASVTDARK
+1627 NVASVTDARQK
-1637 KTVSYTYDS
+1637 RVSYAYDS
-1646 ENRLLTKMTDANN
+1646 DNLLLTKMTDSNN

-1705 TYAFDYDGFGNQ
+1705 TYVFDYDGFGNQ

-1729 YGYAPNNGPLITVA
+1729 YGYAPNNGPLTKIS
-1743 YGNGDTQEILYDKE
+1743 YGNGDVQEILYDKE

-1763 RWNGES
+1763 RWNGQS
-1769 TDAVRYEYDDY
+1769 TDTVRYEYDAY
-1780 GTLEKE
+1780 GSLEKE

-1811 EKNTGASG
+1811 EKNTGTSG
-1819 EPTVAN
+1819 EPIVAN

-1844 LVHSLEGS
+1844 LVQSLETA
-1852 KTKTGLVYGDAS
+1852 KTKMGFVYGDAS

-1871 SYGLTVDGVTRQ
+1871 SYGLTVDGTQRQ
-1883 TLEYDALSRRT
+1883 SLAYDAMARCT
-1894 KEIVT
+1894 KETVT
-1899 LSGGSKRE
+1899 LPGGRKRE
-1907 NRYIFGT
+1907 NCFTYGT
-1914 INHLTDTDSL
+1914 LRHLTDTDSL
-1924 LESMSNGTDSWNYT
+1924 LSAMSNGTESWSYE
-1938 YDNAGNITAITS
+1938 YDNVGNITKITS
-1950 GGKRI
+1950 GTKVI
-1955 SYQYDKL
+1955 TYQYDEL
-1962 NQLIRENNGVLNET
+1962 NQLIRENNGVLGIT
-1976 ILYTYDAGGNIT
+1976 VLYAYDAGGNMT
-1988 SRKTYDYTEGTLQ
+1988 SRKTYAYTEGAVSTVQ
-2001 TIKKNET
+2001 TQDLFT
-2008 FSYRSDG
+2008 YRTDG

-2021 SWNGYRYTY
+2021 SWNGKSYAY
-2030 DAGGNPTLLR
+2030 DAGGNPTVLR
-2040 GVPLTWGEGR
+2040 GMALTWGEGR
-2050 RLKKVSLSWGTV
+2050 RLKRIAATAGEVT
-2062 DFAYDSD
+2062 FAYDSD

-2077 GNTETKYYYNGST
+2077 GGNDTTYYYNGNV
-2090 LSGLVRTTT
+2090 LSGLVKKASKDAGTT
-2099 GSTGTTK
+2099 GTG
-2106 TTVQFVYDAEGK
+2106 TTVQFVYDTQGK
-2118 PFLLRLNG
+2118 PFMLRMNG
-2126 KTDYFYLYNGLGD
+2126 KMDYFYLYNGLGD
-2139 VVGLIDSSNK
+2139 ITGLVDSSNQ

-2164 SEDTSGVSLA
+2164 TQDTSGVSLA
-2174 TLNPFRYRK
+2174 TLNPFCYRK

-2199 YDPEVGRFVNADDP
+2199 YDPEVGRFVNADD
-2213 GTIFAKPQEL
+2213 TDVIFAKPQEL
-2223 YNKNLYA
+2223 YHKNLYV

-2236 VIREDIQGYFPIPCI
+2236 VVRRDLQGYFWETIFDIISVGTDVAEIIIAPTDLLAWGSLGLDLVCTI
-2251 VGAVVGAVVSGF
+2251 VPGATGGGKAVKAIAKASEVGKVSDGAKAVYKAADKANDIRKATGSYEIIFESGKNYVGKGGFGRSIASAVGHATKFIDPVVSIEWRRAANTQQAF
-2263 SYVLSS
+2263 
-2269 GGEIDGVEL
+2269 
-2278 AKSCLVG
+2278 
-2285 AVSGALAPLDPLKGK
+2285 LDEYMRMIKR
-2300 VQWVVA
+2300 
-2306 GAALINGINT
+2306 GIVIRNR
-2316 AINTEGGFLT
+2316 NE
-2326 RCVCG
+2326 
-2331 GLEAVGTYVAGATA
+2331 
-2345 NSWTSPENVILAT
+2345 ILAQSIQ
-2358 KAAQIIGNAA
+2358 KA
-2368 VGYTL
+2368 YTYNLIWSPGKTIYGKMFLSEL
-2373 GQTAELAVVGVSA
+2373 GF
-2386 AITSKPSAA
+2386 
-2395 KAKTTSVT
+2395 
-2403 KPKIKLNSTPYVK
+2403 
-2416 SITSASGRKKVANKV
+2416 KK
-2431 KKSSPRNAKFRKICM
+2431 
-2446 A
+2446 

>member
-1 MNGLNETIKTK
+1 
-12 KMPENGE
+12 
-19 TEAVINTEGAVNAEA
+19 
-34 AATNRMLV
+34 
-42 RECVKERGRFS
+42 
-53 RVFETKGGEK
+53 
-63 AAVIYPKA
+63 
-71 VHFQENGVWK
+71 
-81 SIDNTLALSKDQLS
+81 
-95 YENTQGRMKVR
+95 
-106 IARNPKFAK
+106 
-115 ALKGIVSVASA
+115 
-126 HDQAEV
+126 
-132 SAVSKLNQT
+132 
-141 VKMPA
+141 
-146 SSTESAAFTELA
+146 
-158 SVEKDGFTVSW
+158 
-169 GLKQQDIMTAM
+169 
-180 LSEETECLEDL
+180 
-191 KTSEFQISPIRMQT
+191 MQ
-205 AEEKLLKLATL
+205 
-216 SSAGY
+216 
-221 FKEILPGIDIRY
+221 
-233 RLESEVMKEE
+233 
-243 ILLKNKEAATAE
+243 
-255 FTFVM
+255 
-260 KHPSLAIKKLEDGSL
+260 
-275 VLCKEL
+275 
-281 EEEQTGKAS
+281 
-290 DEDIVFYLDQPILFD
+290 
-305 QNGAVLKADYKIAA
+305 
-319 GNGMSEITIMMD
+319 
-331 QAWLMDEERAY
+331 
-342 PITVDPT
+342 
-349 VRIEK
+349 
-354 KQTTIDDA
+354 
-362 FVRSKDPNSSYGY
+362 
-375 NFSELE
+375 
-381 VGRNRPYQVCRTFL
+381 
-395 KFNTLPKLEKG
+395 
-406 AVITDARLNL
+406 
-416 YQYQFSA
+416 
-423 DDGKGFR
+423 
-430 VSAHEVTGAWDQRT
+430 
-444 LTWNNQPSFKTEA
+444 
-457 LDYLT
+457 
-462 LENTNKMAVPKTF
+462 
-475 DVTKLIRGW
+475 
-484 YNNPSSNH
+484 
-492 GIALK
+492 
-497 AVNENVYAT
+497 
-506 ATLVSS
+506 
-512 DMPVNKYGLTADCY
+512 
-526 PIGIVYY
+526 
-533 RSTKGLE
+533 
-540 DYYSYHEQELGRTGT
+540 
-555 GYVNRYNGNLVFIH
+555 
-569 EDEGTS
+569 
-575 GILMP
+575 
-580 VSVSH
+580 
-585 VYNLSDCDTQSRFGK
+585 
-600 GFRLSLMQEL
+600 
-610 KELKESGNSDFPYVL
+610 
-625 TDADGTNHYFYK
+625 
-637 DTSDSNKLKDEDGL
+637 
-651 GLVITQTSSSEYD
+651 
-664 SYRIMKDK
+664 
-672 DEVQYVFGQDGYLRQ
+672 
-687 IKDTYGNAMKCQYG
+687 
-701 PNSEGNYI
+701 
-709 QYAED
+709 
-714 PTGARVVFNYNSD
+714 
-727 LTKLV
+727 
-732 SITANKRN
+732 
-740 TSFAYDAAGHLT
+740 
-752 SITYPD
+752 
-758 GKTSR
+758 
-763 FGYDGDKLIWAE
+763 
-775 GPDKRRIV
+775 
-783 YGYRTDCGVERIAKI
+783 RIAKI
-798 GEGYTDA
+798 GEGYTDT

-810 TGTEIEVTYP
+810 KGTEIEVTYP
-820 ELGTTVYTEP
+820 ELGTTVFTEP
-830 GLDGKLSS
+830 GLDGELSS
-838 TADNQVYT
+838 TADNHVYT

-854 SSEISD
+854 PSEISD

>member
-1 MNGLNETIKTK
+1 MNGVNETNKSNEMITADRI
-12 KMPENGE
+12 
-19 TEAVINTEGAVNAEA
+19 EAVKQEG
-34 AATNRMLV
+34 RSLV
-42 RECVKERGRFS
+42 RECIKERSRFS
-53 RVFETKGGEK
+53 RVFETKNGEK

-71 VHFQENGVWK
+71 VHFKKDDAWEV
-81 SIDNTLALSKDQLS
+81 IDNTLVLSKDQLA
-95 YENTQGRMKVR
+95 YENAQGRMKVR
-106 IARNPKFAK
+106 IARIPKQTEQQKNVVLLNLEENQNARS
-115 ALKGIVSVASA
+115 ALQDQTEEKSGII
-126 HDQAEV
+126 
-132 SAVSKLNQT
+132 
-141 VKMPA
+141 
-146 SSTESAAFTELA
+146 ELA
-158 SVEKDGFTVSW
+158 SVEKDGFTIFW
-169 GLKQQDIMTAM
+169 GLKTQEEKMQEEKPAM
-180 LSEETECLEDL
+180 LSQMNAPEVTAVPV
-191 KTSEFQISPIRMQT
+191 EFKLNSIHPQT
-205 AEEKLLKLATL
+205 AEEKLLKLSKL

-221 FKEILPGIDIRY
+221 FREILPGMDIRY
-233 RLESEVMKEE
+233 RLESEVVKEE
-243 ILLKNKEAATAE
+243 IILKKKEAATE
-255 FTFVM
+255 TITFVM
-260 KHPSLAIKKLEDGSL
+260 KHPGLSMHVLADGS
-275 VLCKEL
+275 VALCRMFAQEAKDTAEI
-281 EEEQTGKAS
+281 S
-290 DEDIVFYLDQPILFD
+290 DENAVFFLDAPILFD
-305 QNGAVLKADYKIAA
+305 KNGEILKAAYQIEKGQGI
-319 GNGMSEITIMMD
+319 SEITIKMD
-331 QAWLMDEERAY
+331 ASWLMDEGRAY
-342 PITVDPT
+342 PVTVDPT

-362 FVRSKDPNSSYGY
+362 FVRSKDPSSSYGY

-381 VGRNRPYQVCRTFL
+381 VGKNRPYEICRTFL
-395 KFNTLPKLEKG
+395 KFNTLPPLEKG

-416 YQYQFSA
+416 YQYRFSA
-423 DDGKGFR
+423 DNGQGFR
-430 VSAHEVTGAWDQRT
+430 VSAHEVTGSWEQRT
-444 LTWNNQPSFKTEA
+444 LTWNNQPKFKPEA

-462 LENTNKMAVPKTF
+462 LENTNGMAVPKTF

-540 DYYSYHEQELGRTGT
+540 DYYSYHEQELGRTGS

-585 VYNLSDCDTQSRFGK
+585 VYNLSDCDTKSRFGK

-610 KELKESGNSDFPYVL
+610 KASGNSDYPYVL
-625 TDADGTNHYFYK
+625 TDTDGTNHYFYK

-701 PNSEGNYI
+701 PNSAGNYI

-752 SITYPD
+752 NITYPD

-775 GPDKRRIV
+775 GADKRRIV

-838 TADNQVYT
+838 SADNHVYT

-854 SSEISD
+854 PAEISD

-903 EFEDGWGNESGLSD
+903 EFEDGWGNASGLTEASA
-917 TSQWGVG
+917 WGVE

-934 TSIVVLKRVPQSY
+934 TSIRVTKTQKNSF

-952 QVWLAAG
+952 EVWLEAG

-983 GLAVRFADKSMAYG
+983 GLAVRFADQSMAYG
-997 LEFLT
+997 LKFLT
-1002 GNADT
+1002 GNTDT

-1017 QTFTVSSAQV
+1017 QTFTVSNAQV

-1094 TCLKITGEPDKEKRV
+1094 SCLKITGEPDKEKRV

-1123 RFGCFAKADAIPGK
+1123 RFGCFAKAEAIPGK

-1160 PYRSGWQYVSGVVST
+1160 PYRSGWQYVCGVVST
-1175 DDENSVT
+1175 DDEDSVT

-1190 LYIMYDNQLN
+1190 LYIMYDNQMN
-1200 PGYFTDVQFMKD
+1200 PGYFTDVQFIKD

-1252 GTAYDIYYNEKRM
+1252 GTAYDIYYNAQRM
-1265 PLYAKSAEGQRSN
+1265 PLYAKSAEGQRSY
-1278 FQYNEKGQP
+1278 FWYNKKGQP
-1287 IAVCIEA
+1287 TSMSIEA
-1294 DKHSAS
+1294 DKNSAA
-1300 VTAGRVYYIRQ
+1300 VTVGRVYYIRQ

-1325 TGSNIQQYS
+1325 TGSNVQQYQ
-1334 FNGSDDQKWRVENAG
+1334 FNGSDDQKWKVENAG
-1349 EGYIKLISQTGSQ
+1349 DGYIKLISQSGGKSK
-1362 WRAVDVFN
+1362 AVDVFN
-1370 TLNEDGTNI
+1370 TLDADKTNI

-1386 HEAQKFKLKL
+1386 HEAQKFQLK
-1396 AAGGGYQLLAKCSKD
+1396 AVAGGGYQLLAKCSNNK
-1411 TRCIMVSAGSA
+1411 RCIMVSAGTSA
-1422 PNDVFADKANV
+1422 NDVFADKANV
-1433 ELGSAASDSEPRSI
+1433 ELGTAAVDEEPRSI

-1453 DEGNVSEAPQDGM
+1453 DEGAVSAKPTNGM

-1474 SGQYVQTTGAE
+1474 SGQYVRAVNDTMRVGDGLQQT
-1485 VGSTFK
+1485 
-1491 QAYSSQKQEEEFL
+1491 YSSFSQAEEFL
-1504 LTKVQT
+1504 LTKAENT
-1510 ENGTDWYYIRSV
+1510 NGTDWYFIRSV
-1522 GNPENYVDVCSK
+1522 SDPEKYLDVCSK
-1534 GADGYDCPTLQ
+1534 GTDGYDRPTLQ

-1557 KALRTGYVIENKQGD
+1557 KELRTGYVIENKQGY
-1572 QLDVKF
+1572 QFDVKL
-1578 GDYADQA
+1578 GDYANLA
-1585 AVIATGT
+1585 TVIATGT

-1609 EHVYKRIQTGM
+1609 ETVAKRIRTGM
-1620 SYTKDCR
+1620 SYTADGR

-1637 KTVSYTYDS
+1637 KTVSYSYDS
-1646 ENRLLTKMTDANN
+1646 DNRLLTKMTDSNN

-1705 TYAFDYDGFGNQ
+1705 TYAFEYDGFGNQ
-1717 TMVKAGDKTLER
+1717 TMVKAGDKTLES
-1729 YGYAPNNGPLITVA
+1729 YGYAPNNGPLTTVA

-1757 ERIKSR
+1757 ERIRAR
-1763 RWNGES
+1763 RWKGES

-1811 EKNTGASG
+1811 EKNTGAAG

-1830 SLEIGYDSYNRVNR
+1830 SLEIGYDDYNRVNR
-1844 LVHSLEGS
+1844 LVQSLEGS

-1871 SYGLTVDGVTRQ
+1871 SYGLTVDGKQRQ
-1883 TLEYDALSRRT
+1883 SLAYDAMARCT
-1894 KEIVT
+1894 KETVT
-1899 LSGGSKRE
+1899 LPGGQTREKRFT
-1907 NRYIFGT
+1907 YGT
-1914 INHLTDTDSL
+1914 LRHLTDTDSL
-1924 LESMSNGTDSWNYT
+1924 LSAMSNGTESWSYE
-1938 YDNAGNITAITS
+1938 YDNVGNITKLTS
-1950 GGKRI
+1950 GTKVI
-1955 SYQYDKL
+1955 TYQYDEL
-1962 NQLIRENNGVLNET
+1962 NQLIRENNGVLGT
-1976 ILYTYDAGGNIT
+1976 TVLYTYDAGGNMT

-2008 FSYRSDG
+2008 FTYRSDG
-2015 WKDQLL
+2015 WKDQIL

-2069 GKRVRKTS
+2069 GKRVKKTS
-2077 GNTETKYYYNGST
+2077 GNTETKYYYNGSI
-2090 LSGLVRTTT
+2090 LSGLVRTTA

-2118 PFLLRLNG
+2118 PFMLRFNG

-2139 VVGLIDSSNK
+2139 VVGLVDSSNQ

-2164 SEDTSGVSLA
+2164 TQDTSGVSLA

-2199 YDPEVGRFVNADDP
+2199 YDPEVGRFVNADD
-2213 GTIFAKPQEL
+2213 TDVIFAKPQEL
-2223 YNKNLYA
+2223 GSKNLYA

-2236 VIREDIQGYFPIPCI
+2236 VAREDYAGEFPIPCI

-2285 AVSGALAPLDPLKGK
+2285 AVSGALAPLGGNFLK
-2300 VQWVVA
+2300 
-2306 GAALINGINT
+2306 AAAVINGVNT
-2316 AINTEGGFLT
+2316 AINTEGDIVT
-2326 RCVCG
+2326 RFICG
-2331 GLEAVGTYVAGATA
+2331 VFEAGATYVSGFTA
-2345 NSWTSPENVILAT
+2345 NNWTGERVALET
-2358 KAAQIIGNAA
+2358 TAAQIIGNAG
-2368 VGYTL
+2368 VGYTV
-2373 GQTAELAVVGVSA
+2373 GQTAELAAVGLSA
-2386 AITSKPSAA
+2386 AVSSKSSTTTSKNVNPI
-2395 KAKTTSVT
+2395 
-2403 KPKIKLNSTPYVK
+2403 KPKIRTTSTSSVK
-2416 SITSASGRKKVANKV
+2416 NVTVVSGRKKVTSKI
-2431 KKSSPRNAKFRKICM
+2431 KKSVSRNKKFQRVCM